1 MKNTGISPEMKALS
15 AYVAG
20 ALNKR
25 VPLAVE
31 ARAKIHLIDSFA
43 AIVAGSQLLPGQ
55 RATSY
60 VQVLG
65 GKPEATVI
73 GTGLRAPMQY
83 AALANGMCAHADETD
98 DTHPPTR
105 SHPGASVVPAALAI
119 AEQHKLSG
127 QDFLRAV
134 ILGYDVCARV
144 MLTLAPK
151 YVSSSFG
158 HLFGAAAASAALL
171 KLDARQVRHVLT
183 YAGQQASGLY
193 TRLRDPL
200 HVEKAFAVGGMGAR
214 NGVECALMVKHGFSG
229 VDDVFSGQH
238 NFLATHSPEGNLKE
252 LSRGLGRD
260 YELMRGGIKCWS
272 AGGPIQ
278 GPLHVLHELMQQHGV
293 HAADVAQ
300 LTAHLPEKE
309 LALVTN
315 REASDISLEHLLAL
329 MLVDGG
335 LTFAS
340 SHDTKRMQDPRV
352 RALRQRISTLG
363 APHLTDP
370 LRRWRC
376 EMTITLKDGRVL
388 KHQTLAAKGT
398 SVNPVTLADVTSKA
412 LDLMTP
418 VMGRASTNKLIL
430 MLMNIDKVSNM
441 RTLRTALKLNKIK

>member
-15 AYVAG
+15 EYIAKAINKPVPAAVAS
-20 ALNKR
+20 
-25 VPLAVE
+25 
-31 ARAKIHLIDSFA
+31 RAKIHLIDSFA
-43 AIVAGSQLLPGQ
+43 AIIAGSRLLPGQ
-55 RATSY
+55 RATAY
-60 VQVLG
+60 VKALG
-65 GKPEATVI
+65 GTKEPTVI
-73 GTGLRAPMQY
+73 GTGQLAPMAY
-83 AALANGMCAHADETD
+83 AALANGMCAHADEND

-105 SHPGASVVPAALAI
+105 SHPGSSVVPASFAI
-119 AEQHKLSG
+119 AEHHGLSG
-127 QDFLRAV
+127 QAFLRAV

-214 NGVECALMVKHGFSG
+214 NGVESALMVRHGFSG
-229 VDDVFSGQH
+229 VDDVFSGQY
-238 NFLATHSPEGNLKE
+238 NFLATHAPEGNIKALA
-252 LSRGLGRD
+252 RALGRE
-260 YELMRGGIKCWS
+260 YEILRGGIKCWS

-278 GPLHVLHELMQQHGV
+278 GPLHVLQEMMQQHGLQ
-293 HAADVAQ
+293 AAQIEQ

-335 LTFAS
+335 LTFAT
-340 SHDTKRMQDPRV
+340 SHDVKRMKDRRV
-352 RALRQRISTLG
+352 LTLRRRVQTVG

-388 KHQTLAAKGT
+388 KHHTLAAKGT
-398 SVNPVTLADVTSKA
+398 SVNPVSFADEEHKA
-412 LDLMTP
+412 LDLMSP
-418 VMGRASTNKLIL
+418 VLGERRARKLIATL
-430 MLMNIDKVSNM
+430 ACIDEVKNM
-441 RTLRTALKLNKIK
+441 QQIRKLCIAK